1 MFGSKKIY
9 TKIMNN
15 KLVCRVGGGFMNM
28 DEFINTYA
36 ESERLKLERLDP
48 AEIEALHSQNQDK
61 QMVKATPLTGRAGSP
76 KANAMANRSPKAG
89 GGNSV
94 YLGSPKMRR
103 NNSSG
108 IKQAKTDRQH

>member
-1 MFGSKKIY
+1 
-9 TKIMNN
+9 
-15 KLVCRVGGGFMNM
+15 
-28 DEFINTYA
+28 
-36 ESERLKLERLDP
+36 
-48 AEIEALHSQNQDK
+48 
-61 QMVKATPLTGRAGSP
+61 MVKATPLTGRAGSP

-108 IKQAKTDRQH
+108 IKQARTDR